1 MAAVTGDVILRDLA
15 DIVEEGIECCEDG
28 IVERSLEDKL
38 SRLRSSEPLADDDPT
53 PSAFSRLSSFFFAGV
68 PICVDPS
75 NSTGSSGITSMARK
89 LTSYFAASRPVLA
102 DDPTVITT
110 PNNKPPRR
118 KKLFSILAILA
129 VIAAIVAL
137 AAAAG
142 LAVRSKRNNS
152 SESSPEIQSALLN
165 TTGIS
170 LGGSTTATGGSLANY
185 PTPSPTTIPP
195 AGTPGSNDFDLVVQR
210 SSTPEVVDDDEPW

>member
-1 MAAVTGDVILRDLA
+1 MATAVTGDMILRDLA
-15 DIVEEGIECCEDG
+15 DIVEEGEGIECCEDG

-102 DDPTVITT
+102 DDPPTVITT
-110 PNNKPPRR
+110 PNNKPPRCENMR
-118 KKLFSILAILA
+118 IGSRHFSFLRRALSHFFTSTARQIGDAA
-129 VIAAIVAL
+129 VMTT
-137 AAAAG
+137 
-142 LAVRSKRNNS
+142 RSIHS
-152 SESSPEIQSALLN
+152 
-165 TTGIS
+165 
-170 LGGSTTATGGSLANY
+170 Y
-185 PTPSPTTIPP
+185 C
-195 AGTPGSNDFDLVVQR
+195 
-210 SSTPEVVDDDEPW
+210 